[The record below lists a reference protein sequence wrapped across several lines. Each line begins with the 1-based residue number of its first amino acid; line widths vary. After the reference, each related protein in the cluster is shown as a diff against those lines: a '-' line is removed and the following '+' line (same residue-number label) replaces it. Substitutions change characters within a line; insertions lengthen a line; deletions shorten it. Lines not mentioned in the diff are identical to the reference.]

1 MLQEQTTLKFNSV
14 WKNCFSLLWEK
25 FTLQTIMIEYLITTL
40 ESKIEQNIIPKWKK
54 FYNNIQNL
62 TYFEKVVI
70 NLNSSE
76 S

>member
-54 FYNNIQNL
+54 CYNNIQNL